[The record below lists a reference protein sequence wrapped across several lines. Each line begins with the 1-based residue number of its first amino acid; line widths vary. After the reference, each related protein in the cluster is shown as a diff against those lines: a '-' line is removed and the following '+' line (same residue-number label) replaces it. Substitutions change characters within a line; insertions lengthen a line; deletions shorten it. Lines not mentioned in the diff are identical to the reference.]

1 MANVILFSIE
11 TIQGLDFW
19 KTSGYFFGLVF
30 PQKNNIFQRKRYKF
44 SFSLRFSFASFVS
57 FKALLGC
64 LEKLE
69 IFASDLV

>member
-1 MANVILFSIE
+1 MLYFFLLKPFKVWIFEKLPVI
-11 TIQGLDFW
+11 
-19 KTSGYFFGLVF
+19 FGLVF

-44 SFSLRFSFASFVS
+44 SFSLSFSFASFVS